1 MATLDDAHH
10 QLELQ
15 ITVVGGASE
24 FFVSA
29 LPLQDGKLQLH
40 ELQGWKP
47 TLSFQSFPTDPWAG
61 DGARGAEL
69 VSLLPHTDGLV
80 LTDALGQGQHYS
92 STAMERLSR
101 AMKPGLIATPV
112 VIFGCHALE
121 EEWTT
126 LAGVAPVR
134 VAEPTADSAM
144 ALVKALCAVLLRS
157 RLRSIP
163 PPPPPPPAG

>member
-1 MATLDDAHH
+1 MATLDDALHE
-10 QLELQ
+10 LELQ

-24 FFVSA
+24 FFLEA
-29 LPLQDGKLQLH
+29 LPLRDGRMELH

-47 TLSFQSFPTDPWAG
+47 SLGFRAFPTDPWAG
-61 DGARGAEL
+61 DGAEGAEL
-69 VSLLPHTDGLV
+69 VSLLPSTDGLV

-101 AMKPGLIATPV
+101 ALKPALIRMPA

-126 LAGVAPVR
+126 LTGVTPVR
-134 VAEPTADSAM
+134 VAEPSAEN
-144 ALVKALCAVLLRS
+144 ALPLVKMLCAVLLRS

-163 PPPPPPPAG
+163 PPPPPPA